1 MHPSAK
7 TAGGRRVTRWTRE
20 SIIEKILAW
29 NELYGEPPCSADWNP
44 SLARW
49 RAQDWRVERYREGVW
64 PSTNAAKRPFG
75 GSFDAAVRAAGLEP
89 HRSGPRRRPAGSVR
103 PDVEQRVPM
112 APRSVDEALLEAS
125 ERVRAAERRAAELER
140 RLEAA
145 ERRAERTEDML
156 GDARRRARR
165 ASERERRARGT
176 RERVRVLER
185 ESRVA
190 ATEQVELLTA
200 DTEVRVRAAYD
211 QAEAAIKDALKARKA
226 QRDAEA
232 RAADAEARAEASERL
247 EAAAR
252 TELSGVA
259 VNQAWK
265 AARAAEARATAAER
279 RARELAS
286 LVCGEQRQLTPAEL
300 SELRDSG
307 PTGPAVM
314 ALALRALHRAR
325 AAGDRRAVIDALGD
339 IASAAVGW
347 RDRL

>member
-1 MHPSAK
+1 MHPSAN

-20 SIIEKILAW
+20 SIISKILEW

-49 RAQDWRVERYREGVW
+49 RAQEWRADRYREGIW
-64 PSTNAAKRPFG
+64 PSTNAAKRPFA

-103 PDVEQRVPM
+103 PDVEQRAPL

-145 ERRAERTEDML
+145 ERRAERAEDML

-165 ASERERRARGT
+165 ASERERRARGA
-176 RERVRVLER
+176 RDRVRVAQR
-185 ESRVA
+185 ETRVV
-190 ATEQVELLTA
+190 ATEQVELLA
-200 DTEVRVRAAYD
+200 VGAEVRVRAAYD
-211 QAEAAIKDALKARKA
+211 QAEAAIKDALEARRA
-226 QRDAEA
+226 QRAAEA
-232 RAADAEARAEASERL
+232 RAADAEARAESAERL
-247 EAAAR
+247 EQAAR

-265 AARAAEARATAAER
+265 AARSAEARAAAAER

-300 SELRDSG
+300 AELRDGG

-325 AAGDRRAVIDALGD
+325 AAGDRRALNDALGD